1 MKTVCILNSTA
12 SYERIKNEIDA
23 DEIQWFYENSIDKLR
38 LTLATD
44 YYDIAI
50 VDTSIDSYDDYVSV
64 LELKDVKIIIFRG
77 TYDQIVRDL
86 QRRYNEYLEEQK
98 DEEEYY
104 IKRKSNQ
111 QEGEKTVNY
120 TINKIVKTERIE
132 VPVPVIQN
140 VGNTTISIVNLSER
154 AGSTFIASNLARAFA
169 LNNNST
175 VTLFESPIGTEDAF
189 YTMGIIE
196 EEDLYYSY
204 RKGIR
209 RDGFLDREKL
219 INVKGVAVAA
229 IEPETIDWDE
239 KDTLRLLAN
248 SSGINI
254 FDIGWNYEDERI
266 RDILN
271 VSQEILV
278 IVDPL
283 STQIVRNRSRLESFI
298 DLEKQGL
305 NIKYVFNKWDNCIG
319 KKKFIEGLG
328 IKPYLIV
335 EFISPKIIYSTHY
348 KRTFE
353 FVIDQES
360 VGENILKELNPLVNQ
375 YVSYQEKDKKRGG
388 FLKLFK

>member
-1 MKTVCILNSTA
+1 MA

-23 DEIQWFYENSIDKLR
+23 DKIQWYLENSIDKLR

-44 YYDIAI
+44 YYDVAV
-50 VDTSIDSYDDYVSV
+50 VDTSIDFYGDFVSV
-64 LELKDVKIIIFRG
+64 LELKDVKIINFRG
-77 TYDQIVRDL
+77 KYDQIVFDL
-86 QRRYNEYLEEQK
+86 LRKYNEFLAEEK
-98 DEEEYY
+98 KEEDEYS
-104 IKRKSNQ
+104 KSISNREDSQ
-111 QEGEKTVNY
+111 KTVNY

-140 VGNTTISIVNLSER
+140 VGNTTISVVNLSER
-154 AGSTFIASNLARAFA
+154 AGSTFIATNLARAFA
-169 LNNNST
+169 LNNSS

-196 EEDLYYSY
+196 EEDLFYSY
-204 RKGIR
+204 RQGIR
-209 RDGFLDREKL
+209 KDGFLDREKL

-229 IEPETIDWDE
+229 IEPDTVEWDD

-254 FDIGWNYEDERI
+254 FDIGWNYKDERI
-266 RDILN
+266 IDVLR

-283 STQIVRNRSRLESFI
+283 STQIVRNRNRLESFI
-298 DLEKQGL
+298 ELEQQGL
-305 NIKYVFNKWDNCIG
+305 NIKYVFNKWDDCIG

-328 IKPYLIV
+328 IKPYLII
-335 EFISPKIIYSTHY
+335 EFINPTVIYSTHY

-353 FVIDQES
+353 FLIDQEN
-360 VGENILKELNPLVNQ
+360 VGANILNNLNPIVNQ
-375 YVSYQEKDKKRGG
+375 YISYQEKEKKRSGI
-388 FLKLFK
+388 FKFFT